1 MKIRQA
7 IKILNNDYGFLFRY
21 KQRTISKAR
30 KAYDKKYC
38 KNKRIGLLWS
48 LNQKA

>member
-7 IKILNNDYGFLFRY
+7 KKILNNDYGFFFRY
-21 KQRTISKAR
+21 KQRTISKAC

-38 KNKRIGLLWS
+38 KKNGV
-48 LNQKA
+48 N